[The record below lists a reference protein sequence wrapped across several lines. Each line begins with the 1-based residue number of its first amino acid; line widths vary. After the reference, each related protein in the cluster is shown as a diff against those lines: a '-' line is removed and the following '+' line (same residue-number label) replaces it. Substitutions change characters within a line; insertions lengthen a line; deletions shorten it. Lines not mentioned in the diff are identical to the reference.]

1 MATRNEDIMQA
12 ILDGDMSN
20 LPAPQSRNEALLQAI
35 GGMIG
40 EIGEDVEDKLDANQG
55 AANAGKIMGIDNDGN
70 VVPVPGSQGGT
81 PSAGDI
87 PYSDQAA
94 YDDGSVGKA
103 VSQLKSDFAK
113 LGLSVVDGKLCM
125 TYTVA

>member
-1 MATRNEDIMQA
+1 MDMIDIGIA
-12 ILDGDMSN
+12 KALAGKAASEAAAGKLDG
-20 LPAPQSRNEALLQAI
+20 
-35 GGMIG
+35 
-40 EIGEDVEDKLDANQG
+40 NQG
-55 AANAGKIMGIDNDGN
+55 VENAGKIMGIDNGGN

-103 VSQLKSDFAK
+103 VTQLNNDFAK